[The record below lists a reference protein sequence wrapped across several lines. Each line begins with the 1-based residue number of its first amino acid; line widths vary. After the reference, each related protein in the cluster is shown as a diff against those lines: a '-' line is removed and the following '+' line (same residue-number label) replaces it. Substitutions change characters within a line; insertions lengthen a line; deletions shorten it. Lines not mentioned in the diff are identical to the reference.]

1 MRYQGIYGLG
11 RGRFR
16 EVPGG
21 SGGKALAQDSKGST
35 EAKAPDKVLKH
46 PAAVGNTA

>member
-1 MRYQGIYGLG
+1 MAWGGAGSGQ
-11 RGRFR
+11 
-16 EVPGG
+16 VPGG
-21 SGGKALAQDSKGST
+21 SGRFRGKALAQDSKQGST